1 MKVKVAFLRRLKKSI
16 PAEPCLIIIF
26 SLSACGGGPSSPP
39 SPPQDSRPDI
49 IFTGNHECKYERTLS
64 PTGND
69 LYTIV
74 VDVRNQ
80 GKASAESVQVIAHS
94 KGPGLEG
101 DRPPLDNNGYY
112 SIGIGETVQARFEFI
127 FEKQFFG
134 EYTFTITVDP
144 SNAVYELDEFN
155 NVLEFKCNF

>member
-1 MKVKVAFLRRLKKSI
+1 MKVEVTSLRRPKKSI
-16 PAEPCLIIIF
+16 HIVLYLIVIL

-39 SPPQDSRPDI
+39 SPPQDLRPDL
-49 IFTGNHECKYERTLS
+49 IFTGNHDCKYVRTLP

-80 GKASAESVQVIAHS
+80 GKASAKSVQVIAHS

-112 SIGIGETVQARFEFI
+112 SIGAGETVQARFEFI

-134 EYTFTITVDP
+134 EYTFTVTVDP
-144 SNAVYELDEFN
+144 SNAVSELDESN
-155 NVLEFKCNF
+155 NVLVFKCNF

>member
-1 MKVKVAFLRRLKKSI
+1 MRKFLRQLKGII
-16 PAEPCLIIIF
+16 PLTLYPIVIL
-26 SLSACGGGPSSPP
+26 SLSACGASPNPSPI
-39 SPPQDSRPDI
+39 PPQDSHPDLV
-49 IFTGNHECKYERTLS
+49 FTGSYDCKYESTLS

-74 VDVRNQ
+74 AEVKNQ
-80 GKASAESVQVIAHS
+80 GTAPAESVEVIAHS

-112 SIGIGETVQARFEFI
+112 TIGAGESVQTRFQFI
-127 FEKQFFG
+127 FEKQFSG
-134 EYTFTITVDP
+134 EYTFTMTVDP

-155 NVLEFKCNF
+155 NVLIFTCSF